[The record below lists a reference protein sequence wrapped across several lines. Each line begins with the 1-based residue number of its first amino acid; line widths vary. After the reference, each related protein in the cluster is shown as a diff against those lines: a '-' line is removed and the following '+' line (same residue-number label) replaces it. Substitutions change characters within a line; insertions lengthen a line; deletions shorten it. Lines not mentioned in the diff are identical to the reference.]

1 MPDEPHAAIVARV
14 RGERAGLA
22 TTAGL
27 HARRAGPR
35 GDARGLATPAQA
47 TVAVFCDEYRYP
59 GEGCQASARH
69 SLRYS
74 LAANV
79 HNVNRLGASAHCAE
93 TTCGSYIKYQRYG
106 NEVYGS
112 SQACHSYAGT
122 YLLWAAAANAGD
134 NYGRLAGWHS
144 YGTGAPTCS

>member
-1 MPDEPHAAIVARV
+1 MPDWLRPLACMLGVLALAATLGVS
-14 RGERAGLA
+14 
-22 TTAGL
+22 
-27 HARRAGPR
+27 
-35 GDARGLATPAQA
+35 ATPAQA